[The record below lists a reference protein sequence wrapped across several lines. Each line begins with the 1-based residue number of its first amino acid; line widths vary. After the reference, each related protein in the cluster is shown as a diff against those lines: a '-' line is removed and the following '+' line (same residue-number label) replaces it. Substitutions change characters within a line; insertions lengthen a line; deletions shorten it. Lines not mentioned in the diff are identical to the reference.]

1 MQTPLLTL
9 GHARIH
15 RFTFKEAV
23 ERIIALTESGRGHF
37 VVTPNAD
44 HVVRLEKDR
53 DYQKIIATA
62 HVVLA
67 DGMPLVWASR
77 ILRQP
82 LPERITGADLLP
94 ALCAAAADADKSVF
108 FLGGLLGEADE
119 AARRLS
125 LRYPGLKVAGTYCP
139 PFGFENDPQ
148 ENQCIL
154 KILNEKKP
162 DLVFVGVGSPKQ
174 EKWIDRYR
182 HEINAGVF
190 LGVGMSIGFAAGTH
204 KRAPVWM
211 QKTGLEWVHRL
222 CIEPGR
228 LAKRYASD
236 FYIFVIIARE
246 WLRQRQAV
254 EKTPE

>member
-1 MQTPLLTL
+1 MQTDLLTL

-15 RFTFKEAV
+15 RYSFAEAID
-23 ERIIALTESGRGHF
+23 RIIDLTNQGHGHF

-44 HVVRLEKDR
+44 HVVRLEKDV

-62 HVVLA
+62 DVVLA

-77 ILRQP
+77 LLKKP

-94 ALCAAAADADKSVF
+94 ALCAAAAHAGKSVF
-108 FLGGLLGEADE
+108 FLGGLPGEAEE
-119 AARRLS
+119 AVRRLQAMHPT
-125 LRYPGLKVAGTYCP
+125 LRVAGIYCP
-139 PFGFENDPQ
+139 PFGFEHDPR
-148 ENQCIL
+148 ENAHIL
-154 KILNEKKP
+154 DLLNTSKP

-174 EKWIDRYR
+174 EKWIANHRY
-182 HEINAGVF
+182 HSHVGVF

-211 QKTGLEWVHRL
+211 QKSGLEWIHRL
-222 CIEPGR
+222 VSEPRR
-228 LAKRYASD
+228 LLKRYTSD

-246 WLRQRQAV
+246 WLRQR
-254 EKTPE
+254 